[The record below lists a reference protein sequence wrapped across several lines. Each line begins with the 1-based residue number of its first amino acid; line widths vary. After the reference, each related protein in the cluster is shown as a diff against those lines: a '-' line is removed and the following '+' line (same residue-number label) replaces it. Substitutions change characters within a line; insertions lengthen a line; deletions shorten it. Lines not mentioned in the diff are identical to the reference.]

1 MVFLKLCQSVCLF
14 CWREKEAHAT
24 RGGNFVNLKAIS
36 NFQTALQT
44 LGKFGMD
51 DAPPESPQPF
61 REITWTLIIII
72 NI

>member
-1 MVFLKLCQSVCLF
+1 MFLKLYQKVCSF
-14 CWREKEAHAT
+14 CWRKKGVHAT
-24 RGGNFVNLKAIS
+24 RGGNFVNLKATS
-36 NFQTALQT
+36 NFQTALPT

-51 DAPPESPQPF
+51 DAPPEIPQPF